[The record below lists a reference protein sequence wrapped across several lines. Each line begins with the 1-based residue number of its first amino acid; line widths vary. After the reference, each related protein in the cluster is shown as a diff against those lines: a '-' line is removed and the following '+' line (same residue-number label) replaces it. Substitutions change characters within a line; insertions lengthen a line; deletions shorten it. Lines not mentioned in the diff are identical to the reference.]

1 MCFSADSLVTEPTVV
16 EPRRTGLNVT
26 VRSKRRGER
35 LQRRERALEK
45 AEKVAASIA
54 SAPVAQKPRKPQ
66 FAQDPS
72 DPIRS
77 YLRDIGKT
85 KLLTASEEVELS
97 RGIQVFGLPLLLLRE
112 ALGLR

>member
-1 MCFSADSLVTEPTVV
+1 MCFPADSPACEAAVIEPQ
-16 EPRRTGLNVT
+16 RTGLNVT
-26 VRSKRRGER
+26 VRSMRRGER

-85 KLLTASEEVELS
+85 KLLTAGEEIELS
-97 RGIQVFGLPLLLLRE
+97 RGIQVCDFPLLLLRE